1 MQLKEHYTNLWNNA
15 LSKFEANA
23 FEFDTLIDSV
33 KDHRFG
39 VTLVAKPSGNV
50 KKNIHQMLLDLR
62 AIEPGQY
69 YYPTPDIHVT
79 VLSIISCYNGF
90 KLASI
95 HARDYIAIIKKSLH
109 GITSF
114 PVFFEGITA
123 SPSCIMVQ
131 GFAGNEIENLR
142 NNLRSNFKNTDL
154 ESSID
159 KRYQIHTAH
168 ATVIRFRHA
177 LQQPQKFVERLKY
190 YRNFHFGVTEVQ
202 EVSFV
207 FNDWYQR
214 HLDEHVLAT
223 FSLPLYL

>member
-15 LSKFEANA
+15 LAKFEANA
-23 FEFDTLIDSV
+23 FEFDALIDAV
-33 KDHRFG
+33 NDHRFG
-39 VTLVAKPSGNV
+39 VTLVAKPSENV
-50 KKNIHQMLLDLR
+50 RKQIHNMLLDLR
-62 AIEPGQY
+62 AIEPAQY
-69 YYPTPDIHVT
+69 YYPSADIHVT

-90 KLASI
+90 KLTNI
-95 HARDYIAIIKKSLH
+95 KVEDYVAVISKSLD

-114 PVFFEGITA
+114 PMLFEGITA

-131 GFAGNEIENLR
+131 GFAGDEIEKLRDNLR
-142 NNLRSNFKNTDL
+142 YNFKHSGL

-168 ATVIRFRHA
+168 STVVRFRHP
-177 LQQPQKFVERLKY
+177 LQQPQKFIERLRH
-190 YRNFHFGVTEVQ
+190 YRNVHFGITEVQ

-214 HLDEHVLAT
+214 HLEEHTLAN
-223 FSLPLYL
+223 FNLPLYL